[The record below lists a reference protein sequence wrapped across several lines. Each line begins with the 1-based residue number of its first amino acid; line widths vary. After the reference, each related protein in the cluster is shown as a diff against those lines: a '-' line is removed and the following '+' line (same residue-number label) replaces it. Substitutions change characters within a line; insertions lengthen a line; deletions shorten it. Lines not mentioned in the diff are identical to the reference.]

1 MKTLRKMTLGLAALF
16 TTHLTLVAQ
25 PALSDTLYVAAS
37 ALNLREQPHA
47 NAAILAVVEYGE
59 AINLLETS
67 AHETSGYNGEWV
79 EVKYGAYSGY
89 MNSDYLTTGY
99 ELLMPWAPAPAYLPN
114 LNWYAVFSTDG
125 GDSLRRV
132 ELQVEID
139 PELGNFV
146 TVREP
151 YKYGAFMIIGSIHP
165 LPEGQVSSNPDLC
178 PQTEALY
185 PGMSRP
191 IYWADPTATE
201 QYQLNVFGTYTTNQ
215 EGYPMFLDYR
225 IQVSCYSFNTLS
237 SCDQIIFTVPEE
249 QAFWEPVYLL
259 WEGDLNQD
267 GWPDFILMDNQSDFS
282 GTYNLYLGQAPE
294 AGKVVRKVASFE
306 EWDRC

>member
-1 MKTLRKMTLGLAALF
+1 
-16 TTHLTLVAQ
+16 
-25 PALSDTLYVAAS
+25 
-37 ALNLREQPHA
+37 
-47 NAAILAVVEYGE
+47 
-59 AINLLETS
+59 
-67 AHETSGYNGEWV
+67 
-79 EVKYGAYSGY
+79 
-89 MNSDYLTTGY
+89 
-99 ELLMPWAPAPAYLPN
+99 MPWAPAPAYLPN
-114 LNWYAVFSTDG
+114 LNWYAVFNTDG
-125 GDSLRRV
+125 GDSLHRV
-132 ELQVEID
+132 ELRIED
-139 PELGNFV
+139 GPDMGKFV
-146 TVREP
+146 TVKEP
-151 YKYGAFMIIGSIHP
+151 YKYGAFMIIGSIQP
-165 LPEGQVSSNPDLC
+165 LPEGQVGSNPNLC
-178 PQTEALY
+178 PETEALY

-191 IYWADPTATE
+191 IYWTDPTAIQ
-201 QYQLNVFGTYTTNQ
+201 QYQLNVFGTYTSNE

-225 IQVSCYSFNTLS
+225 IQASCYSFNTHS

>member
-1 MKTLRKMTLGLAALF
+1 MKTFQKIILGLIAII
-16 TTHLTLVAQ
+16 TTGNFLNAHS
-25 PALSDTLYVAAS
+25 ALSDTLYVAAS

-47 NAAILAVVEYGE
+47 NAPILTVVEYGE
-59 AINLLETS
+59 AVNVSNAGPQEVIP
-67 AHETSGYNGEWV
+67 HSGKWV
-79 EVKYGAYSGY
+79 EVKYGSYYGY
-89 MNSDYLTTGY
+89 MHSDYLTTGY

-132 ELQVEID
+132 ELQIED
-139 PELGNFV
+139 GPDMGKFA
-146 TVREP
+146 TVKGP
-151 YKYGAFMIIGSIHP
+151 YKYDAFMIIGSIQP
-165 LPEGQVSSNPDLC
+165 LPEGQVGSNPDLC
-178 PQTEALY
+178 PETEALY

-191 IYWADPTATE
+191 IYWTDPTAIQ
-201 QYQLNVFGTYTTNQ
+201 QYQLNVYGTYTTTP
-215 EGYPMFLDYR
+215 EGYPMYQDYR
-225 IQVSCYSFNTLS
+225 IQASCYSFNTHS
-237 SCDQIIFTVPEE
+237 SCDQILFTVPQE
-249 QAFWEPVYLL
+249 QAFWEPIYLL

-282 GTYNLYLGQAPE
+282 GTYNLYLGQTPE